1 MFRHRQ
7 STQGNTHSGT
17 RRFVHLA
24 IDQNRLFQ
32 DTGFLHFIIEVIT
45 FSGTFTDTG
54 DDGKAVMFDSDRVD
68 QFLHQDGLTD
78 TGTAEEADLAALDVR
93 TQEVDDFDAG
103 LQDLDFRLL
112 LLKRRSGFVND
123 VFFHIPLQFF
133 QTVDRLTEQIE
144 HSSQNRFT
152 DRDLNGLAGID
163 RLHASGETVGLRK
176 SDASDFII
184 ADILFHFTGDRL
196 VVERDDDRVIEFRQP
211 VIKAHIDDRAD
222 DRYDFSYIFVHDSS
236 LAFLPEEAT
245 ISFIS

>member
-68 QFLHQDGLTD
+68 QFLHQDGLAD

-103 LQDLDFRLL
+103 Q
-112 LLKRRSGFVND
+112 K
-123 VFFHIPLQFF
+123 
-133 QTVDRLTEQIE
+133 
-144 HSSQNRFT
+144 
-152 DRDLNGLAGID
+152 
-163 RLHASGETVGLRK
+163 K
-176 SDASDFII
+176 
-184 ADILFHFTGDRL
+184 
-196 VVERDDDRVIEFRQP
+196 ERVCE
-211 VIKAHIDDRAD
+211 
-222 DRYDFSYIFVHDSS
+222 
-236 LAFLPEEAT
+236 
-245 ISFIS
+245 